1 MKDMIYPTAG
11 AGSST
16 LAMITGLIDVTGLL
30 NAFLFGIAGA
40 LGGLF
45 FQYLKNKIKKRW
57 AKK

>member
-1 MKDMIYPTAG
+1 MRDMMYPTAG

-16 LAMITGLIDVTGLL
+16 LAMITGLIDVSGLF

-40 LGGLF
+40 LGGLLIK
-45 FQYLKNKIKKRW
+45 YLSTKLKKRW